1 MQQRL
6 IENCF
11 IRKINLIEKLVQDT
25 SNKLT
30 YLADFIF
37 VSKILDKKFYP
48 VKTTNLFKCVL
59 LKYKTL
65 HRLKSNLSKTDA
77 IMGKGELTYRKC
89 Y

>member
-11 IRKINLIEKLVQDT
+11 ISKINLIEKLVQDT

-48 VKTTNLFKCVL
+48 VKTTNLFKI
-59 LKYKTL
+59 TNS
-65 HRLKSNLSKTDA
+65 HTRTTA
-77 IMGKGELTYRKC
+77 IESFVY
-89 Y
+89 